1 MSDERKEPAV
11 SGYQALSWGS
21 IFRLLLL
28 MAGVAAAAFLIWSLT
43 HLLLLAFGA
52 MLFGML
58 IRALS
63 DVIEDHTPLPAT
75 ASLIGATIVILAL
88 VVGFGLLLG
97 SQVRMQFS
105 ELVQR
110 LPDLVQM
117 VAERFGI
124 DNPQDALMQ
133 QIEEAVAQASFLS
146 NFAGISST
154 ALGVVSDL
162 LIVFVAGIYLA
173 ADPGIYQRGLLLLF
187 PRSSRQE
194 ARETLEVIGAS
205 LRLWLLGQL
214 LGMLLVGALSA
225 AGLWY
230 LGVPSALA
238 LGLIAGLFEF
248 IPILGPILGAIPA
261 VATAFAEDPV
271 TALWVVGLYV
281 IIQQIEGNLITP
293 MIQQRM
299 VKVPPALT
307 IFAVVGFALLL
318 GPLGAV
324 FAMPL
329 LVVVFVTIKKLWI
342 QETLD
347 EDVSLPGQEDEQP
360 PIASAQQ

>member
-1 MSDERKEPAV
+1 MSEGKK
-11 SGYQALSWGS
+11 QIALDGGLIHWSFF
-21 IFRLLLL
+21 FRLLLL
-28 MAGVAAAAFLIWSLT
+28 ALGVVAAAFLIWNLT

-52 MLFGML
+52 VLFGML
-58 IRALS
+58 IRALADAFS
-63 DVIEDHTPLPAT
+63 RHTPLPT
-75 ASLIGATIVILAL
+75 TPSLIASTIVIIAA
-88 VVGFGLLLG
+88 VIGFGMLLG
-97 SQVRMQFS
+97 SQIQTQFS
-105 ELVQR
+105 ELIER

-117 VAERFGI
+117 IAGRFGI
-124 DNPQDALMQ
+124 DNPQDTLMRE
-133 QIEEAVAQASFLS
+133 IEEAVSQASFLS

-154 ALGVVSDL
+154 ALGIVSDL
-162 LIVFVAGIYLA
+162 VIVFVAGIYLA
-173 ADPGIYQRGLLLLF
+173 ADPGIYRRGLLLLF
-187 PRSSRQE
+187 PRSNRQE
-194 ARETLEVIGAS
+194 ARDTLEVVGAS

-225 AGLWY
+225 AGLWL

-238 LGLIAGLFEF
+238 LGLIAALFEF

-261 VATAFAEDPV
+261 ILTGFAESPA
-271 TALWVVGLYV
+271 TALWVIGLYV
-281 IIQQIEGNLITP
+281 LIQQIEGNLITP

-329 LVVVFVTIKKLWI
+329 LVVVFVTVKKLWI
-342 QETLD
+342 RETLD
-347 EDVSLPGQEDEQP
+347 EDVSLPGDEAETAPARAEQ
-360 PIASAQQ
+360 A